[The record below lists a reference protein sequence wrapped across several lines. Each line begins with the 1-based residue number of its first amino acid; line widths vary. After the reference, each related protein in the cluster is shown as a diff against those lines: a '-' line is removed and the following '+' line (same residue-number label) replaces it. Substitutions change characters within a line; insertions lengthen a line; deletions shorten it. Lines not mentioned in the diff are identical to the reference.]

1 MKCDTK
7 KFQKPMPSQME
18 CTNEVNTK
26 MYLWITFFLNHK
38 IYNRQIIDLCKN
50 SYAHFLKKKEKKR
63 KEMSSNEFWFY
74 FQKTHYCFNYLS
86 KLLCWGGVRKV
97 VAELHYYKRKT
108 KFVEVF
114 LIEYYHTILQY
125 TKLLCF

>member
-50 SYAHFLKKKEKKR
+50 SYAHILKKKEKKE
-63 KEMSSNEFWFY
+63 KKCLQMNFDFIFKKPIIVLITY
-74 FQKTHYCFNYLS
+74 PNYC
-86 KLLCWGGVRKV
+86 
-97 VAELHYYKRKT
+97 
-108 KFVEVF
+108 VEVVF
-114 LIEYYHTILQY
+114 ER
-125 TKLLCF
+125 